1 MIRLHDQM
9 FRKDTWVREMKQSM
23 RTYLLKILMFLTMV
37 LSMAG
42 FAYAAG
48 APAKVKTL
56 KASGAESTVK
66 LKWSKVSGA
75 KGYFVYSQSE
85 SGAMTKIATVKGGSK
100 NSYKVKNL
108 KNDTSYSFCVSAWKK
123 SGKDILEGEKSG
135 IQTVVPKADNP
146 GKVKLKLYANQ
157 DSKVVI
163 SWKKLKKATGY
174 EVFQKDSSGAFVSI
188 AKVSDTYA
196 TVTGLTNGKTCQ
208 FKVRAMRTVN
218 GGTTYGALSNA
229 VTGKPMKQKEMP
241 ASLSNVHKVYYGAKI
256 VKAGKGI
263 TLVSTDGKSTVTLK
277 NGTSVIVTVNQKPL
291 ATILYQNNY
300 YQIKR
305 ANVALRSLKYDTK
318 NTYNKE
324 TAEAFANYKGYKSTS
339 KYFIWIST
347 YTQRMYVFKG
357 SQYNWNLLYTW
368 KVSTGKFGHES
379 VSGISYLGAKMYKWW
394 FGSNQFA
401 WYASVIRGGAIHS
414 ELYYPSGN
422 RYVDMGR
429 LGHPASHGCVRL
441 YKTNAKFIYDHVP
454 GNTTVLVF

>member
-1 MIRLHDQM
+1 
-9 FRKDTWVREMKQSM
+9 MKKGM
-23 RTYLLKILMFLTMV
+23 KHYLLTILMFLAVMWGMTGNV
-37 LSMAG
+37 Q
-42 FAYAAG
+42 AAG

-56 KASGAESTVK
+56 KGTAGESVVK

-75 KGYFVYSQSE
+75 KGYFVYSQSDTGVL
-85 SGAMTKIATVKGGSK
+85 SRIATVKGQTK
-100 NSYKVKNL
+100 TSYKVKNL
-108 KNDTSYSFCVSAWKK
+108 KNDTACSFCVSAWKK
-123 SGKDILEGEKSG
+123 SGKEILEGEKSSLLQV
-135 IQTVVPKADNP
+135 IPKAVNP
-146 GKVKLKLYANQ
+146 GKVNLKLYANQ
-157 DSKVVI
+157 DGKVVI

-174 EVFQKDSSGAFVSI
+174 EVFQKDPSGSFVSI
-188 AKVSDTYA
+188 AKVADTYA
-196 TVTGLTNGKTCQ
+196 TVTGLTNGKTYQ

-218 GGTTYGALSNA
+218 GGTTYGPLSGA
-229 VTGKPMKQKEMP
+229 VNGKPMKKKEMP
-241 ASLSNVHKVYYGAKI
+241 ASLKNVHKVYYGAKI

-263 TLVSTDGKSTVTLK
+263 TVVSTDGKSRVTLK
-277 NGTSVIVTVNQKPL
+277 NGTSVVVTANEKPL
-291 ATILYQNNY
+291 ATIQYQNNY
-300 YQIKR
+300 YQVKR
-305 ANVALRSLKYDTK
+305 SNVALRSMKYDTR
-318 NTYNKE
+318 NTYDKE
-324 TAEAFANYKGYKSTS
+324 TAEAFANYKGYRSTS

-379 VSGISYLGAKMYKWW
+379 VFGISYLGAKMYKWW

-441 YKTNAKFIYDHVP
+441 YKANAKFIYDRVP